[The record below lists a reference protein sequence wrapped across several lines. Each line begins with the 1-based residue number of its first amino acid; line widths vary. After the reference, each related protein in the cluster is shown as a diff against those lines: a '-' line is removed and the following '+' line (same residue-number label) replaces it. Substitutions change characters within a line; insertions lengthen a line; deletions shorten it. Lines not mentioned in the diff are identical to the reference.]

1 MNLRKQRKDLVTGH
15 HNPQPHKWNKESMGL
30 WRCAVAV
37 LVRYEAIIGEL
48 LRRASYEAEAEAARS
63 AEASAAAA
71 ASAAA
76 VAVAVA
82 EEDTVLDRSFA
93 GDAFRGGSG
102 AAAWTAEAA
111 SHSSKSPLSSIRR
124 SVLELCSDLFNLTA
138 SPPLGGE
145 EDDKEEG
152 QRRIRT

>member
-82 EEDTVLDRSFA
+82 EEDSLLIGLKRIEEDEP
-93 GDAFRGGSG
+93 
-102 AAAWTAEAA
+102 AEA
-111 SHSSKSPLSSIRR
+111 
-124 SVLELCSDLFNLTA
+124 
-138 SPPLGGE
+138 
-145 EDDKEEG
+145 KE
-152 QRRIRT
+152 RPCYWTS